1 MKAFCAV
8 RRLIPISVMCSE
20 ILSARIVC
28 AWASVTVS
36 PRSSRAARSSAD
48 RGGEPDGS
56 RSHHCSREGESCVV
70 EVSLDRPSSSEH
82 GGRLKTPRDQS
93 NSRGPV
99 LGDCHINVNVR

>member
-48 RGGEPDGS
+48 HAASQMDRGLITAPVKVKVVLS
-56 RSHHCSREGESCVV
+56 R
-70 EVSLDRPSSSEH
+70 
-82 GGRLKTPRDQS
+82 
-93 NSRGPV
+93 
-99 LGDCHINVNVR
+99 